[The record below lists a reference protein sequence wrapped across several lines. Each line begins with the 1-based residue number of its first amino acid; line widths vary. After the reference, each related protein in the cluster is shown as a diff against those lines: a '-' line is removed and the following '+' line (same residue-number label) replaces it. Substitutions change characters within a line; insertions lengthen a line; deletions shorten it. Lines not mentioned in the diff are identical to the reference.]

1 MALYHVGYYE
11 TDNKKAISPFF
22 FFICPII
29 IQIML
34 NIIHCIRFCHSMQG
48 C

>member
-22 FFICPII
+22 LICPII